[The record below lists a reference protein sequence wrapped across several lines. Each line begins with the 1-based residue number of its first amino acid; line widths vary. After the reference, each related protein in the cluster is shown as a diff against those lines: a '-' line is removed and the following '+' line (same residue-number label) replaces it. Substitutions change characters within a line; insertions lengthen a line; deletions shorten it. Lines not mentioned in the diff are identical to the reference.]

1 MRIADVCEF
10 YSEGGGG
17 IRTYVNSKL
26 RAAAR
31 LGHDV
36 TVVAPRPEPG
46 VDEVEGGRIVWIKS
60 PPAPGDPRYA
70 ILLNRSAVHRALDA
84 WDPQLVEGSS
94 FWQGGVFAAQWP
106 RPVPK
111 VMVFHQD
118 LVAVIP
124 HTYLD
129 RYLPRERIDQLC
141 TPLWWHISRLSRRY
155 DATLVSGHW
164 LAKRLTSFRVHN
176 PVPIPFGVDKDLFSA
191 ARADPEMR
199 RQMADR
205 CGVSP
210 DDPILVT
217 VSRLH
222 PEKRFPTLFEGFK
235 RLTESRRMGWVI
247 FGDGVSRPKV
257 EALCA
262 THPGAHLWGYTDNRE
277 QLATVMASGDV
288 FYHGSAAE
296 TFGLVVAESLCAGM
310 PVVVPDVGGAFDLAH
325 PGCSAVYE
333 AGNGAAAAAA
343 VERLLATPKADIA
356 RACGEAKEK
365 IWTMDGHFDHLFE
378 YYQSLIDG

>member
-17 IRTYVNSKL
+17 IRTYVNCKL
-26 RAAAR
+26 EAAAR

-36 TVVAPRPEPG
+36 TVIAPRPEPG
-46 VDEVEGGRIVWIKS
+46 VDEVPGGRIVWIKS

-70 ILLNRSAVHRALDA
+70 ILYNRAAVHRALDE
-84 WDPQLVEGSS
+84 WSPELVEGSS
-94 FWQGGVFAAQWP
+94 FWQGGVFAAQWN

-141 TPLWWHISRLSRRY
+141 TPLWWHISRLSKRY

-164 LAKRLTSFRVHN
+164 LAKRLTKFHVNN
-176 PVPIPFGVDKDLFSA
+176 PVPIPFGVDKGLFSA
-191 ARADPEMR
+191 GRFDTEMR

-235 RLTESRRMGWVI
+235 RLTGTRRMGWVI
-247 FGDGVSRPKV
+247 FGDGVTRPKV
-257 EALCA
+257 EKLCA
-262 THPGAHLWGYTDNRE
+262 EHPGAHLWGYTDNRE

-296 TFGLVVAESLCAGM
+296 TFGLVVAESLCAGL

-343 VERLLATPKADIA
+343 VERLLETPKADIA
-356 RACGEAKEK
+356 RACDVAKTK

>member
-17 IRTYVNSKL
+17 IRTYVNCKL
-26 RAAAR
+26 QAAAR

-36 TVVAPRPEPG
+36 TVIAPRPEPG
-46 VDEVEGGRIVWIKS
+46 VDELEGGRIVWIKS

-70 ILLNRSAVHRALDA
+70 ILLNRSAVHRALDESA
-84 WDPQLVEGSS
+84 PQLVEGSS
-94 FWQGGVFAAQWP
+94 FWQGGVFAAQWK
-106 RPVPK
+106 RSVPK

-129 RYLPRERIDQLC
+129 RYLSRARIDQLC
-141 TPLWWHISRLSRRY
+141 TPLWWHISRLSKRY

-164 LAKRLTSFRVHN
+164 LAKRLTGFGVNN

-191 ARADPEMR
+191 ARVDVDIR
-199 RQMADR
+199 RQMAER

-210 DDPILVT
+210 EDPILVT

-235 RLTESRRMGWVI
+235 RLTETRRMGWVI
-247 FGDGVSRPKV
+247 FGDGMSRAKV
-257 EALCA
+257 EHMCEE
-262 THPGAHLWGYTDNRE
+262 TPGAHLWGYTDNRE
-277 QLATVMASGDV
+277 QLASAMASADV

-296 TFGLVVAESLCAGM
+296 TFGLVVAESICAGL
-310 PVVVPDVGGAFDLAH
+310 PVVVPDVGGAYDLAH
-325 PGCSAVYE
+325 PVCSAVYA
-333 AGNGAAAAAA
+333 AGKGDAAADA
-343 VERLLATPKADIA
+343 VTRLLETPKADIA
-356 RACGEAKEK
+356 KACDVAKEK

-378 YYQSLIDG
+378 YYESLI

>member
-36 TVVAPRPEPG
+36 TVIAPRPAPG
-46 VDEVEGGRIVWIKS
+46 VTELEGGRIVWIKS
-60 PPAPGDPRYA
+60 PPMPGDPRYA
-70 ILLNRSAVHRALDA
+70 ILLNGRAVHRALDA

-94 FWQGGVFAAQWP
+94 FWQGGVFAAQWK

-118 LVAVIP
+118 FVAVIP
-124 HTYLD
+124 HTYMD
-129 RYLPRERIDQLC
+129 RYLSRGRIDQLF
-141 TPLWWHISRLSRRY
+141 TPLWWHIKRLSCRY

-164 LAKRLTSFRVHN
+164 LAKRLSSFGVNN
-176 PVPIPFGVDKDLFSA
+176 PVVIPFGVDKELFSA
-191 ARADPEMR
+191 AKADPDMR
-199 RQMADR
+199 RQMAER
-205 CGVSP
+205 CGVAP
-210 DDPILVT
+210 EDPILVT

-222 PEKRFPTLFEGFK
+222 PEKRFPTLFHGFR
-235 RLTESRRMGWVI
+235 RLTAERPMGWVI
-247 FGDGVSRPKV
+247 FGDGVTRPKV
-257 EALCA
+257 ERLCREN
-262 THPGAHLWGYTDNRE
+262 PGAHLWGYTDHRE
-277 QLATVMASGDV
+277 QLASAMASADV
-288 FYHGSAAE
+288 LYHGSAAE
-296 TFGLVVAESLCAGM
+296 TFGLVVAESLCAGL

-333 AGNGAAAAAA
+333 AGNGDAAAAA
-343 VERLLATPKADIA
+343 VTRLLETPRADIA
-356 RACGEAKEK
+356 KACEEAKVK
-365 IWTMDGHFDHLFE
+365 IWTMDGHFDRLFA
-378 YYQSLIDG
+378 YYQSLISR

>member
-36 TVVAPRPEPG
+36 TVIAPRPVPG

-60 PPAPGDPRYA
+60 PPVPGDPRYA
-70 ILLNRSAVHRALDA
+70 ILYNRGAVHRALDA
-84 WDPQLVEGSS
+84 CDPQLVEGSS
-94 FWQGGVFAAQWP
+94 FWQGGVFAAQW
-106 RPVPK
+106 RRSVPK

-129 RYLPRERIDQLC
+129 RLLPREQIDRLC
-141 TPLWWHISRLSRRY
+141 TPLWWHIARLSRRY
-155 DATLVSGHW
+155 DATLVSGRW
-164 LAKRLTSFRVHN
+164 LAERLTGFGIHN
-176 PVPIPFGVDKDLFSA
+176 PVAIPFGVDKALFSA
-191 ARADPEMR
+191 AKADPEMR
-199 RQMADR
+199 QRMAER

-222 PEKRFPTLFEGFK
+222 PEKRFPTLFQGFR
-235 RLTESRRMGWVI
+235 RLTEGRRMGWVI

-257 EALCA
+257 ERWCSES
-262 THPGAHLWGYTDNRE
+262 PGAHLWGYTDNRE
-277 QLATVMASGDV
+277 QLASAMASGDV

-296 TFGLVVAESLCAGM
+296 TFGLVVAESICAGL

-333 AGNGAAAAAA
+333 AGNGDAAAAA
-343 VERLLATPKADIA
+343 VNRLLDTPRDDIA
-356 RACGEAKEK
+356 RACDAAKEK
-365 IWTMDGHFDHLFE
+365 IWTMDGHFDRLFE
-378 YYQSLIDG
+378 TYQSLITG